1 MSPPQ
6 VKPGTMA
13 NKWWPHW
20 RCAGASKGLAVAVPR
35 TWFVVL
41 GDPLCSFVP
50 HKQYGSRLER
60 SWSRPVEPSRGG
72 GTGGEW
78 LTEMRYLFTVCHS
91 LGPMGLDDG
100 ARWLT
105 WAYVVLR
112 WLTNGLRHWCFIRTK
127 RKQCVVGG
135 PRREAKTSVG
145 TGVAWLIRV
154 EKMFCSPIVTRGQV
168 SRDYEKCNRHCG
180 AHQCHQCPPVPTY
193 MVTTLVNLANLSKC
207 LKCLQCL
214 QCLMLTNLTSASTCI
229 NHSRAQS
236 QHP

>member
-1 MSPPQ
+1 MHVPTTSEARYDGQQMVAPLEMRWS
-6 VKPGTMA
+6 VKRIGD
-13 NKWWPHW
+13 W
-20 RCAGASKGLAVAVPR
+20 RPLVLGLWCLAILC
-35 TWFVVL
+35 VVL
-41 GDPLCSFVP
+41 CRINNTEPSGAV
-50 HKQYGSRLER
+50 R
-60 SWSRPVEPSRGG
+60 SLLVEPSRGG

-154 EKMFCSPIVTRGQV
+154 EKMFCM
-168 SRDYEKCNRHCG
+168 
-180 AHQCHQCPPVPTY
+180 A
-193 MVTTLVNLANLSKC
+193 L
-207 LKCLQCL
+207 
-214 QCLMLTNLTSASTCI
+214 
-229 NHSRAQS
+229 
-236 QHP
+236 

>member
-1 MSPPQ
+1 M
-6 VKPGTMA
+6 
-13 NKWWPHW
+13 
-20 RCAGASKGLAVAVPR
+20 
-35 TWFVVL
+35 L

-50 HKQYGSRLER
+50 HKQYGAVRSRLAV
-60 SWSRPVEPSRGG
+60 SWSRPVEGAQAGSGLRKCAIS
-72 GTGGEW
+72 
-78 LTEMRYLFTVCHS
+78 MVCHS

-168 SRDYEKCNRHCG
+168 SRDYEKCNRAIG
-180 AHQCHQCPPVPTY
+180 AHQCHQCHQCPPVPTY
-193 MVTTLVNLANLSKC
+193 MVTTLVNLANLSKQC
-207 LKCLQCL
+207 LQCTMFTMLQCL